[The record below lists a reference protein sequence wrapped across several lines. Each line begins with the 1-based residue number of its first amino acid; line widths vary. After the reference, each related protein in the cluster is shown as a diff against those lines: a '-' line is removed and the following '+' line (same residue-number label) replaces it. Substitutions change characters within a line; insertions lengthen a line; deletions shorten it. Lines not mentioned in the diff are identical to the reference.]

1 MLMKNKIEELRKNGL
16 KFYLDDFGTG
26 YSNMERIME
35 LPFDII
41 KFDRSLV
48 LAAGTDER
56 SKKMVSNLANMF
68 SDMEYCVLY
77 EGVEKD
83 SDEDMCKNMSASY
96 LQGFKYSRPKPI
108 LDLKDFMSRKAV

>member
-1 MLMKNKIEELRKNGL
+1 
-16 KFYLDDFGTG
+16 
-26 YSNMERIME
+26 ME

-48 LAAGTDER
+48 LASGADER

-68 SDMEYCVLY
+68 SDMNYYVLY

-83 SDEDMCKNMSASY
+83 SDEDMCKSMSATY
-96 LQGFKYSRPKPI
+96 LQGFKYSKPTPI
-108 LDLKDFMSRKAV
+108 IDLKEYIRRKAG